1 MFDFKDIVD
10 KNESKLNS
18 PKLEKN
24 WTSQTHEHISQKKN
38 SFASRL
44 VKHSTPLLR
53 QTAPVYGNE
62 YYQENT
68 YPKLNTYSPG
78 LQNNLDNKPYHK
90 GYIHNLKQEPV
101 QSKQLNEQQLFHQ
114 QKPVSSCA
122 VCGDRASGKHYGVL
136 SCDGCR
142 GFFKRSIR

>member
-1 MFDFKDIVD
+1 M
-10 KNESKLNS
+10 NS

-24 WTSQTHEHISQKKN
+24 WTSQTQEHILSQKKN

-44 VKHSTPLLR
+44 VKHSTPMLR
-53 QTAPVYGNE
+53 QIAPLYGNE

-68 YPKLNTYSPG
+68 YSPG
-78 LQNNLDNKPYHK
+78 LQNNFDAKLYHK
-90 GYIHNLKQEPV
+90 GFIHNLKQEPT
-101 QSKQLNEQQLFHQ
+101 QSKQQLNEQQLFHQ